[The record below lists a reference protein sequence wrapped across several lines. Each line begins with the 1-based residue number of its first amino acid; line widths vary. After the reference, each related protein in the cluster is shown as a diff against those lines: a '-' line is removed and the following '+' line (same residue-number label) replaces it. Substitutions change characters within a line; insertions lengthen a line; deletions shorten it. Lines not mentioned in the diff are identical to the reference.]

1 MRLDHEFTVPAPIGE
16 VWQAV
21 VDPERVAPCMPGA
34 ALTKVEGDKFSGTVK
49 VKLGPISLLYKGNG
63 EFLDKDESARKVT
76 IKASGKDS
84 RGAGTAAATVT
95 LTLTETDGGTHGAVA
110 TDLSITGK
118 PAQFGRG
125 LISEVG
131 GKILDTFAG
140 CLSGKL
146 ASPGGETESAGSGS
160 AQAGSAG
167 GASAQESSAQAGSAE
182 GTAAKAGSASA
193 QAAAGKTSAQE
204 GASQAASAGAGSAG
218 GTSAQEGSP
227 QAGAAAAGSAAGISA
242 QEESAQAAS
251 AGSAGSAASTSAQA
265 GSADDSPGSAP
276 AQGTAAAAQPAAKP
290 QAGVKAAPTTPEINT
305 EPKPKAADR
314 PALHSVPAPPETDA
328 IDLLDY
334 AGQSVLKRVVPV
346 LAGIAAV
353 FGLVAIVRAL
363 RK

>member
-34 ALTKVEGDKFSGTVK
+34 TLTKVEGDAFSGTVK

-63 EFLDKDESARKVT
+63 EFLEKDEAAHKVT

-84 RGAGTAAATVT
+84 RGAGTASATVT
-95 LTLTETDGGTHGAVA
+95 LTLTESDGGTHGAVA
-110 TDLSITGK
+110 TDLAITGK

-146 ASPGGETESAGSGS
+146 APEPAT
-160 AQAGSAG
+160 
-167 GASAQESSAQAGSAE
+167 
-182 GTAAKAGSASA
+182 
-193 QAAAGKTSAQE
+193 
-204 GASQAASAGAGSAG
+204 
-218 GTSAQEGSP
+218 
-227 QAGAAAAGSAAGISA
+227 
-242 QEESAQAAS
+242 
-251 AGSAGSAASTSAQA
+251 
-265 GSADDSPGSAP
+265 AP
-276 AQGTAAAAQPAAKP
+276 APEPAPEPAVKP
-290 QAGVKAAPTTPEINT
+290 APTTAEINT
-305 EPKPKAADR
+305 EPRPSAPPSDR
-314 PALHSVPAPPETDA
+314 PPLRSVPAAPETEA

-334 AGQSVLKRVVPV
+334 AGQSVLKRLAPV
-346 LAGIAAV
+346 LIGVAV
-353 FGLVAIVRAL
+353 VAGLVAIVRAL

>member
-34 ALTKVEGDKFSGTVK
+34 SLTKVEGDRFSGTVK

-63 EFLDKDESARKVT
+63 EFLEKDDAAHKVT

-95 LTLTETDGGTHGAVA
+95 LTLTEAEGGTHGTVA

-146 ASPGGETESAGSGS
+146 APSDASKPAAAAAAAPAAAPAPAPAAKPSAAAVPGTEKAPATPASAATPAAATAS
-160 AQAGSAG
+160 AAGSAP
-167 GASAQESSAQAGSAE
+167 APAAEKTAGSA
-182 GTAAKAGSASA
+182 AKPAPAS
-193 QAAAGKTSAQE
+193 TPE
-204 GASQAASAGAGSAG
+204 
-218 GTSAQEGSP
+218 
-227 QAGAAAAGSAAGISA
+227 AAGSAAKPASPPA
-242 QEESAQAAS
+242 AEKAS
-251 AGSAGSAASTSAQA
+251 AAKAATSAAATSTPVAKA
-265 GSADDSPGSAP
+265 EP
-276 AQGTAAAAQPAAKP
+276 AVKP
-290 QAGVKAAPTTPEINT
+290 APTTAEINT
-305 EPKPKAADR
+305 EPKPAVER
-314 PALHSVPAPPETDA
+314 PALHSVPAVPETEA

-334 AGQSVLKRVVPV
+334 AGASVLKRLAPVV
-346 LAGIAAV
+346 LGIAAIV
-353 FGLVAIVRAL
+353 GLVAIIRAL

>member
-34 ALTKVEGDKFSGTVK
+34 TLTKVEGDKFSGTVK

-63 EFLDKDESARKVT
+63 EFLEKDDAAHKVT

-95 LTLTETDGGTHGAVA
+95 LTLTEADGGTHGAVA

-146 ASPGGETESAGSGS
+146 AP
-160 AQAGSAG
+160 
-167 GASAQESSAQAGSAE
+167 
-182 GTAAKAGSASA
+182 
-193 QAAAGKTSAQE
+193 
-204 GASQAASAGAGSAG
+204 AASPAP
-218 GTSAQEGSP
+218 SP
-227 QAGAAAAGSAAGISA
+227 VA
-242 QEESAQAAS
+242 
-251 AGSAGSAASTSAQA
+251 
-265 GSADDSPGSAP
+265 
-276 AQGTAAAAQPAAKP
+276 
-290 QAGVKAAPTTPEINT
+290 AAPTPEPTATAEPVAKPAPAVKPAPTTAEINT
-305 EPKPKAADR
+305 DPKPAATPADR
-314 PALHSVPAPPETDA
+314 PPLRSVPAAPETEA

-334 AGQSVLKRVVPV
+334 AGQSVLKRVAPV
-346 LAGIAAV
+346 LLGIAAV
-353 FGLVAIVRAL
+353 VGLVAIIRAL

>member
-34 ALTKVEGDKFSGTVK
+34 TLTKVEGDRFSGTVK

-63 EFLDKDESARKVT
+63 EFLEKDEAGHKVT
-76 IKASGKDS
+76 IKASGKDA

-125 LISEVG
+125 LITEVG

-146 ASPGGETESAGSGS
+146 APA
-160 AQAGSAG
+160 
-167 GASAQESSAQAGSAE
+167 AE
-182 GTAAKAGSASA
+182 P
-193 QAAAGKTSAQE
+193 AAA
-204 GASQAASAGAGSAG
+204 
-218 GTSAQEGSP
+218 
-227 QAGAAAAGSAAGISA
+227 
-242 QEESAQAAS
+242 
-251 AGSAGSAASTSAQA
+251 
-265 GSADDSPGSAP
+265 PGPAP
-276 AQGTAAAAQPAAKP
+276 EPVATPEPAVKP
-290 QAGVKAAPTTPEINT
+290 APTTPEINT
-305 EPKPKAADR
+305 DPKPAAER
-314 PALHSVPAPPETDA
+314 PALRSVPAAPETEA

-334 AGQSVLKRVVPV
+334 AGESVVKRLVPV
-346 LAGIAAV
+346 LVGIAAV
-353 FGLVAIVRAL
+353 VGLVAIIRAL

>member
-1 MRLDHEFTVPAPIGE
+1 VRLDHEFTVPAPIGE

-34 ALTKVEGDKFSGTVK
+34 TLTKVEGDKFSGTVK

-63 EFLDKDESARKVT
+63 EFLEKDDTAHKVT

-84 RGAGTAAATVT
+84 RGSGTAAATVT
-95 LTLTETDGGTHGAVA
+95 LTLTEAEGGTHGTVA

-146 ASPGGETESAGSGS
+146 AP
-160 AQAGSAG
+160 
-167 GASAQESSAQAGSAE
+167 
-182 GTAAKAGSASA
+182 SAS
-193 QAAAGKTSAQE
+193 
-204 GASQAASAGAGSAG
+204 
-218 GTSAQEGSP
+218 P
-227 QAGAAAAGSAAGISA
+227 
-242 QEESAQAAS
+242 
-251 AGSAGSAASTSAQA
+251 
-265 GSADDSPGSAP
+265 AP
-276 AQGTAAAAQPAAKP
+276 APAAEAPTPEPTATPEPVAKP
-290 QAGVKAAPTTPEINT
+290 APAVKPAPTTAEINT
-305 EPKPKAADR
+305 DPKPSTASSDR
-314 PALHSVPAPPETDA
+314 PPLRSVPAAPETEA

-334 AGQSVLKRVVPV
+334 AGQSVVKRLAPVV
-346 LAGIAAV
+346 LGIAAV
-353 FGLVAIVRAL
+353 VGLVAIVRAL

>member
-21 VDPERVAPCMPGA
+21 VDPERVTPCMPGA
-34 ALTKVEGDKFSGTVK
+34 TLTKVEGDRFSGTVK

-63 EFLDKDESARKVT
+63 EFLEKDEAARKVT

-95 LTLTETDGGTHGAVA
+95 LTLTEAEGGTHGSVA
-110 TDLSITGK
+110 TDLAITGK

-146 ASPGGETESAGSGS
+146 APAGSS
-160 AQAGSAG
+160 
-167 GASAQESSAQAGSAE
+167 E
-182 GTAAKAGSASA
+182 KP
-193 QAAAGKTSAQE
+193 AAGQPDTGQP
-204 GASQAASAGAGSAG
+204 
-218 GTSAQEGSP
+218 GTGQPEE
-227 QAGAAAAGSAAGISA
+227 AAGQPVA
-242 QEESAQAAS
+242 E
-251 AGSAGSAASTSAQA
+251 
-265 GSADDSPGSAP
+265 
-276 AQGTAAAAQPAAKP
+276 PAAKP
-290 QAGVKAAPTTPEINT
+290 APAQAGTAAEPTATPEPVAKPEPAVKAPTTPEINT
-305 EPKPKAADR
+305 EPKAKPAADR
-314 PALHSVPAPPETDA
+314 PALHSVPAPPETEA

-334 AGQSVLKRVVPV
+334 AGQSVLKRVAPV
-346 LAGIAAV
+346 LAGIVAV
-353 FGLVAIVRAL
+353 IGLVAIIRAL